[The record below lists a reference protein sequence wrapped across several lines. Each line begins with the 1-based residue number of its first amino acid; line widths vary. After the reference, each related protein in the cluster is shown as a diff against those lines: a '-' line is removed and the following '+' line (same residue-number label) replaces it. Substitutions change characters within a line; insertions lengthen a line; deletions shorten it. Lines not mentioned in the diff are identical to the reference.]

1 MSGELQWKGF
11 ASLKNLAIIIKL
23 SLKIFFLVPFKK
35 KKKKVFVTHLLTVG
49 NLILSKL
56 QLEPASHIAQC
67 SVAKII
73 PRSQH

>member
-35 KKKKVFVTHLLTVG
+35 KKKVFVTHLLAVG

-56 QLEPASHIAQC
+56 QLEPASHIAQS